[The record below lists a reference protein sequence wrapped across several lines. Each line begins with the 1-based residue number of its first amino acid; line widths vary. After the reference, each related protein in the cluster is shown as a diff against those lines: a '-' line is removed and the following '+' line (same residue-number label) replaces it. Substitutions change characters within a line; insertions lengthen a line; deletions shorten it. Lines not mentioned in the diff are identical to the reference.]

1 MEPCQGP
8 AERIDASYNVKIYCL
23 WRGNEVNCDIHANCI
38 IKVNSHEIH
47 DTK

>member
-8 AERIDASYNVKIYCL
+8 IERIDASYNVKIYCL
-23 WRGNEVNCDIHANCI
+23 WRGNEVKSDIQQTVF
-38 IKVNSHEIH
+38 IKFNSYKIH